1 MPLFFLSGSSS
12 STSSLLSPFRGGGLF
27 HDCNSP
33 DPIVKKANEPTIY
46 VTAKIPNTIC
56 HCP

>member
-12 STSSLLSPFRGGGLF
+12 SASTISPGLGGGLF

-56 HCP
+56 H